1 MPLSHTSGDAV
12 GLYVPGSAVGKWEK
26 LCNADPAIV
35 MELCIYEDT
44 EGALS
49 IGGAMVLAQ

>member
-1 MPLSHTSGDAV
+1 MLLSHTSGDAV
-12 GLYVPGSAVGKWEK
+12 GLYVPGSTVGKWEK

-35 MELCIYEDT
+35 MELCTYEDT